1 MYLESEKILL
11 KKNFRG
17 YHNEFNTTYISNFIP
32 TDQIV
37 FSKGKN
43 MYEQDG
49 WTVSFP
55 LKSSK
60 MNYLVYFQNKKNA
73 QDYLKT
79 IINTYI

>member
-1 MYLESEKILL
+1 MYLESEKVLL
-11 KKNFRG
+11 RKNFRG
-17 YHNEFNTTYISNFIP
+17 YHNEFNTTYVSNLIP

-37 FSKGKN
+37 FTKGKN

-49 WTVSFP
+49 WSVSFP

-60 MNYLVYFQNKKNA
+60 MNYAVHFKNKKDA